1 MLYFSLGQI
10 KLYEAEAKC
19 LCNLAF
25 AQTQVHDF
33 KSATHS
39 FSIALSKSEII
50 HNSVLQFQAL
60 EGLGSVC
67 YHSNQLSK
75 SISYFEQALRV
86 LDEVGEETGMA
97 RERVME
103 KLSDVTE
110 AQQTNSNKDT
120 SNEVDHTIIPS
131 SSVVHKQARVKQ
143 RRTIDSRGRQ
153 NSGSMLHPPLTP
165 IPLLITPHNVR
176 FTEGGVI
183 PYPPLT
189 PIHDRHTPS
198 IIVTSESPYNS
209 RHHRHDDSYTQ
220 DLKAYINSYSD
231 GSLHSST
238 LTSLTS
244 DTSSIHLTRS
254 AFGTNKVTSSG
265 MVGSSISATP
275 HSPDIP
281 EGSLAL
287 GPNTKQLFTVQSLED
302 STGRGKRRKRQHRTG
317 RIVPISSTSPSIPH
331 EPETHTNITS
341 NRSTV
346 CIIL

>member
-1 MLYFSLGQI
+1 M
-10 KLYEAEAKC
+10 
-19 LCNLAF
+19 AF

-33 KSATHS
+33 ISATHS

-67 YHSNQLSK
+67 FHSNQLSK
-75 SISYFEQALRV
+75 SVSYFEQALRV
-86 LDEVGEETGMA
+86 LDEVGEGTGMA

-103 KLSDVTE
+103 KLSDVAE
-110 AQQTNSNKDT
+110 AQQTNNNKDT
-120 SNEVDHTIIPS
+120 SNEVDHTTPS

-143 RRTIDSRGRQ
+143 RCTIDSRGRQ
-153 NSGSMLHPPLTP
+153 NSASMLHPPLTP

-176 FTEGGVI
+176 FSEGGVI
-183 PYPPLT
+183 P

-209 RHHRHDDSYTQ
+209 RHRRHDDSYTQ

-244 DTSSIHLTRS
+244 DTSSTHLAHS
-254 AFGTNKVTSSG
+254 VFGTNKVTSSG
-265 MVGSSISATP
+265 MVGSSTSATP

-287 GPNTKQLFTVQSLED
+287 GPNTKQLFTVEPLED

>member
-183 PYPPLT
+183 PHASLT

-302 STGRGKRRKRQHRTG
+302 STGRGKRKHRTG